1 MAARREELGLLQV
14 DVARLLAAEG
24 VKITQKGISKWER
37 DVAIPD
43 ARQFLALCKVLEI
56 RDVMEEFMDIHYN
69 LLSGLN
75 KEGRARVIEYAQ
87 ILRESERFGTHENP
101 APTRRMIR
109 LYDLPVS
116 AGPGT
121 FLDGESFEL
130 IELPEDA
137 PNDVGYALKVSGTS
151 MEPHYRDGQII
162 WVKEQNSLMPGEIG
176 VFVYDGCSY
185 VKQLI
190 IDDRGVVLHSLN
202 PEKEDILVSHSL
214 LLRVMGR
221 VLPSQKD

>member
-37 DVAIPD
+37 DAAVPD

-87 ILRESERFGTHENP
+87 ILRESERFGIHENP

-137 PNDVGYALKVSGTS
+137 PEEAGFALKVSGTS
-151 MEPHYRDGQII
+151 MEPTYHDGQII

-214 LLRVMGR
+214 PLRVMGR

>member
-1 MAARREELGLLQV
+1 MLAARREELGLLQV

-37 DVAIPD
+37 DTALPD

-69 LLSGLN
+69 LLAGLN

-87 ILRESERFGTHENP
+87 LLRESERYGIHED
-101 APTRRMIR
+101 PTPSHRMVR

-137 PNDVGYALKVSGTS
+137 PDDVGYALKVSGTS
-151 MEPHYRDGQII
+151 MEPRYHDGQIV

-176 VFVYDGCSY
+176 IFNYDGSSY

-190 IDDRGVVLHSLN
+190 VDDRGVVLHSLN
-202 PEKEDILVSHSL
+202 PEKEDVRVSTAL
-214 LLRVMGR
+214 PLRVMGK
-221 VLPSQKD
+221 LL